1 MRSSRALT
9 PEQGLALAEE
19 LGDHSVFYLNPLL
32 AGIDPALS
40 WEMLRLYEREVHPFL
55 PR

>member
-1 MRSSRALT
+1 MA
-9 PEQGLALAEE
+9 AE

-40 WEMLRLYEREVHPFL
+40 WEMLSLYEREVHPYL
-55 PR
+55 PRP